1 MSDLTFEPHDV
12 RDDAQDGVTL
22 SGESAIEGNNAWQGG
37 ENKPEGHEAW
47 ALSAGSGGDQ
57 KYDTKGGEGDDFFR
71 D

>member
-12 RDDAQDGVTL
+12 RDDTQDSVTL
-22 SGESAIEGNNAWQGG
+22 SGESAIEGNNAWLRG

-47 ALSAGSGGDQ
+47 ALSAGGGGDQ
-57 KYDTKGGEGDDFFR
+57 KYDTKGGSGEDFFR